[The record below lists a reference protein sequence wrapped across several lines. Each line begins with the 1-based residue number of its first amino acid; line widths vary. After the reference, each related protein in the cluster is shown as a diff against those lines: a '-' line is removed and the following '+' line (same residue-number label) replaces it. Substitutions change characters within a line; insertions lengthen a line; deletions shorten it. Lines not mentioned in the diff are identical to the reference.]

1 MGCKKDIMT
10 EVLHDIF
17 AQIEQIIFW
26 LTVAVYFIFGVC
38 VVWLIG
44 FVRRH
49 LGLDAHSIELRR
61 IRRILEGQSSE
72 K

>member
-1 MGCKKDIMT
+1 MT
-10 EVLHDIF
+10 EAVHNIVV
-17 AQIEQIIFW
+17 QIEQVVFW
-26 LTVAVYFIFGVC
+26 LTVTIYFIFGVC

>member
-1 MGCKKDIMT
+1 MA
-10 EVLHDIF
+10 EVIQNIV
-17 AQIEQIIFW
+17 AQIEQIVFW

-38 VVWLIG
+38 VLWLIG

-49 LGLDAHSIELRR
+49 LGLDANSIELRR
-61 IRRILEGQSSE
+61 IRKILEDQSSE

>member
-1 MGCKKDIMT
+1 MAEVVQDI
-10 EVLHDIF
+10 V
-17 AQIEQIIFW
+17 AQIEQVVFW

-49 LGLDAHSIELRR
+49 LGLDANSIELRR
-61 IRRILEGQSSE
+61 IRQILEG
-72 K
+72 

>member
-1 MGCKKDIMT
+1 MT
-10 EVLHDIF
+10 EIINDIV

-26 LTVAVYFIFGVC
+26 LRVTFYLVMAIC
-38 VVWLIG
+38 VVWLVG
-44 FVRRH
+44 FIRRN

-61 IRRILEGQSSE
+61 IRRILEGQSSD

>member
-1 MGCKKDIMT
+1 MGCKSTMT
-10 EVLHDIF
+10 EVIHNIVT
-17 AQIEQIIFW
+17 QIEQVVFW
-26 LTVAVYFIFGVC
+26 LTVTVYFIFGVC
-38 VVWLIG
+38 VLWLLG

-49 LGLDAHSIELRR
+49 LGLDANSIELRR

>member
-1 MGCKKDIMT
+1 MT
-10 EVLHDIF
+10 EVVHDIV
-17 AQIEQIIFW
+17 AQIEQIVFW
-26 LTVAVYFIFGVC
+26 LTVAVYSIFGVC

-49 LGLDAHSIELRR
+49 LGLDANTIELRR
-61 IRRILEGQSSE
+61 IRRILESQSSE

>member
-1 MGCKKDIMT
+1 MT
-10 EVLHDIF
+10 EVVHEIF
-17 AQIEQIIFW
+17 ALIEQVVFW
-26 LTVAVYFIFGVC
+26 LTVTIYFIFGVT
-38 VVWLIG
+38 VVWLVG

-49 LGLDAHSIELRR
+49 LGLDANSIELRR

>member
-1 MGCKKDIMT
+1 MT
-10 EVLHDIF
+10 EVVHEIVD
-17 AQIEQIIFW
+17 QIEQVVFW
-26 LTVAVYFIFGVC
+26 LTVTVYFIFGVG
-38 VVWLIG
+38 VVWLVG

-49 LGLDAHSIELRR
+49 LGLDANSIELRR

>member
-1 MGCKKDIMT
+1 MT
-10 EVLHDIF
+10 EVVHNIVV
-17 AQIEQIIFW
+17 QIEQIVFW
-26 LTVAVYFIFGVC
+26 LTVSVYFIFGVC

-49 LGLDAHSIELRR
+49 LGLDANTIELRR
-61 IRRILEGQSSE
+61 IRRILESQSSE

>member
-1 MGCKKDIMT
+1 MT
-10 EVLHDIF
+10 EVIHNIVT
-17 AQIEQIIFW
+17 QIEQVVFW
-26 LTVAVYFIFGVC
+26 LTVTVYFIFGVC
-38 VVWLIG
+38 VLWLLG

-49 LGLDAHSIELRR
+49 LGLDANSIELRC

>member
-1 MGCKKDIMT
+1 MT
-10 EVLHDIF
+10 EVIHNIV
-17 AQIEQIIFW
+17 AQIEQVVFW
-26 LTVAVYFIFGVC
+26 LTVTVYFIFGIC
-38 VVWLIG
+38 VVWLVG

-49 LGLDAHSIELRR
+49 LGLDAQSIELRR

>member
-1 MGCKKDIMT
+1 MT
-10 EVLHDIF
+10 EVIHDIVT
-17 AQIEQIIFW
+17 QIEQVVFW
-26 LTVAVYFIFGVC
+26 LTVTVYFIFGVC
-38 VVWLIG
+38 VLWLLG

-49 LGLDAHSIELRR
+49 LGLDANSIELRR

>member
-1 MGCKKDIMT
+1 MT
-10 EVLHDIF
+10 EAGHEIV
-17 AQIEQIIFW
+17 AQIEQVVFW
-26 LTVAVYFIFGVC
+26 LTFTIYFIFGVG
-38 VVWLIG
+38 VVWLVG

-49 LGLDAHSIELRR
+49 LGLDANSIELRR

>member
-1 MGCKKDIMT
+1 MGCKSTMT
-10 EVLHDIF
+10 EVVHNIV
-17 AQIEQIIFW
+17 AQIEQVVFW

-49 LGLDAHSIELRR
+49 LGLDANSIELRR
-61 IRRILEGQSSE
+61 IRQILESQSSE

>member
-1 MGCKKDIMT
+1 MT
-10 EVLHDIF
+10 EVVHNIV
-17 AQIEQIIFW
+17 AQIEQVVFW

-49 LGLDAHSIELRR
+49 LGLDANSIELRR
-61 IRRILEGQSSE
+61 IRQILESQSSE